1 MLTMQV
7 SQSQGFFL
15 APRDQFK
22 SLLSAALKDIS
33 VRDPMGVAVMESGM
47 RTASYFWEEFAGSF
61 QNQNS
66 GIYLNNIHV
75 ENIMIQI
82 NI

>member
-47 RTASYFWEEFAGSF
+47 RTASYFWKNLLVAFRIRILVF
-61 QNQNS
+61 
-66 GIYLNNIHV
+66 I
-75 ENIMIQI
+75 
-82 NI
+82 

>member
-1 MLTMQV
+1 
-7 SQSQGFFL
+7 
-15 APRDQFK
+15 
-22 SLLSAALKDIS
+22 
-33 VRDPMGVAVMESGM
+33 MGVAVMESGM
-47 RTASYFWEEFAGSF
+47 RTASYFWKNLLGSF